1 MEELVAELGAA
12 FTLGHLGLSATPR
25 DDHACYI
32 ASWLKVLRGDA
43 RAIITAASRAQAAAD
58 YLIELSEKSGPAET
72 EVTALA
78 ELAAV
83 A

>member
-12 FTLGHLGLSATPR
+12 FTVGHLGLACEPR
-25 DDHACYI
+25 TDHAPYI
-32 ASWLKVLRGDA
+32 ASWLRVLGNDP

-58 YLIELSEKSGPAET
+58 YLIELSENADKTAD
-72 EVTALA
+72 EVANPA
-78 ELAAV
+78 ELANA